1 MAADQPDPALRQAL
15 CGVEGESH
23 SPMSRRLRLF
33 PLNSVLFPGAVLNLH
48 VFEPRYKQMIAECV
62 KSGESFGVALIA
74 EGAEAG
80 DPNVTPHTIGSIA
93 EIIDVQELPFGRY
106 LISTIG
112 RERFRIRAVVS
123 REPYLTVDAEMLD
136 EDVTTDA
143 EITALSERVRDLFAQ
158 YVAMSIEFSGQATS
172 IELPGDAQGTAYLVG
187 DSLQVSESIKQRL
200 LELADTRARLRSEH
214 DFLERLL
221 PQLRSLL
228 EHRRTELESRPDRAI
243 VPEHRVHQ
251 EKFFGKYFSLN

>member
-1 MAADQPDPALRQAL
+1 
-15 CGVEGESH
+15 
-23 SPMSRRLRLF
+23 MSRRLRLF

-74 EGAEAG
+74 DGAEAG
-80 DPNVTPHTIGSIA
+80 DPNVTPHAIGSIA
-93 EIIDVQELPFGRY
+93 EIVDVQELPFGRY
-106 LISTIG
+106 FISTIG

-123 REPYLTVDAEMLD
+123 REPYLTVEADMLD
-136 EDVTTDA
+136 EDAASDA
-143 EITALSERVRDLFAQ
+143 EIETLSARVRDLFAQ
-158 YVAMSIEFSGQATS
+158 YIAMSIEFSGQETS
-172 IELPGDAQGTAYLVG
+172 VELPGDAQGTAYLVG

-200 LELADTRARLRSEH
+200 LELVDTRARLRSEY
-214 DFLERLL
+214 DFLARLL

-228 EHRRTELESRPDRAI
+228 EHRRTEIASRPSSGEL
-243 VPEHRVHQ
+243 PEHRTHQ